1 MKANNACTKKN
12 RFFKKPSSA
21 SKPINKAAHKM
32 LNLPEIRKVESDKIK
47 YSPLALDLN
56 YKSS

>member
-1 MKANNACTKKN
+1 MHVQKKK

-32 LNLPEIRKVESDKIK
+32 FNLPEMGKVESDKIK